1 MIKKTHIVFLS
12 FLCAALGG
20 CGSSRLLA
28 EKETS
33 PLTVVTATD
42 LHYLSPELTDYG
54 TGFMRMVGNG
64 DGKLTQY
71 APEITDAFL
80 EEVEKLHPDALILSG
95 DLSFNGEKTSHEEL
109 AGKLFKLQEQGIPV
123 LVLPG
128 NHDILYPFAAQFE
141 AETVTRTERVSGEEF
156 CDIYGS
162 LGYQDAAGKDE
173 GSLSFLYELSERVWL
188 LLLDANTED
197 APGRIKDS
205 TMQWAERQM
214 KRAEEAGASIIT
226 VTHQNVLAQN
236 RLLSQGFLL
245 DHHEEMEQLLKAHG
259 IALNLSGHV
268 HIQHIAESGGLYDIA
283 TGSLTVYPHRYGV
296 LTVDPD
302 GSITY
307 ETKPVNVERWDGE
320 KAGIPGKYG
329 DFEAL
334 SQAYFDACTRKK
346 MKKELEALSLSEEE
360 RAQMTE
366 LAVEMNRNYF
376 AGMTEPEKEV
386 KDTEGWKLWK
396 EKGAELFFGKYMDSM
411 LEDAGCDENK
421 LKIVRD
427 LRP

>member
-20 CGSSRLLA
+20 CGSSRPLA

-156 CDIYGS
+156 RDIYGS

-173 GSLSFLYELSERVWL
+173 ESLSFLYELSERVWL

-236 RLLSQGFLL
+236 KLLSQGFLL

-268 HIQHIAESGGLYDIA
+268 HI
-283 TGSLTVYPHRYGV
+283 
-296 LTVDPD
+296 
-302 GSITY
+302 
-307 ETKPVNVERWDGE
+307 
-320 KAGIPGKYG
+320 
-329 DFEAL
+329 
-334 SQAYFDACTRKK
+334 
-346 MKKELEALSLSEEE
+346 
-360 RAQMTE
+360 
-366 LAVEMNRNYF
+366 
-376 AGMTEPEKEV
+376 
-386 KDTEGWKLWK
+386 
-396 EKGAELFFGKYMDSM
+396 
-411 LEDAGCDENK
+411 
-421 LKIVRD
+421 
-427 LRP
+427 

>member
-20 CGSSRLLA
+20 CGSSRPLA

-71 APEITDAFL
+71 APEITDVFL

-156 CDIYGS
+156 RDIYGS
-162 LGYQDAAGKDE
+162 LGYQDAAG
-173 GSLSFLYELSERVWL
+173 
-188 LLLDANTED
+188 
-197 APGRIKDS
+197 
-205 TMQWAERQM
+205 
-214 KRAEEAGASIIT
+214 
-226 VTHQNVLAQN
+226 
-236 RLLSQGFLL
+236 
-245 DHHEEMEQLLKAHG
+245 
-259 IALNLSGHV
+259 
-268 HIQHIAESGGLYDIA
+268 
-283 TGSLTVYPHRYGV
+283 
-296 LTVDPD
+296 
-302 GSITY
+302 
-307 ETKPVNVERWDGE
+307 
-320 KAGIPGKYG
+320 
-329 DFEAL
+329 
-334 SQAYFDACTRKK
+334 
-346 MKKELEALSLSEEE
+346 
-360 RAQMTE
+360 
-366 LAVEMNRNYF
+366 
-376 AGMTEPEKEV
+376 
-386 KDTEGWKLWK
+386 
-396 EKGAELFFGKYMDSM
+396 
-411 LEDAGCDENK
+411 
-421 LKIVRD
+421 
-427 LRP
+427 